1 VVSPSTLNPAFGQ
14 ANLSNCEREQ
24 IQLAGS
30 IQPHGALLVVR
41 ESDQV
46 VLQTSANAHEFL
58 GFDAPLIGSRLDAL
72 GGDLAARVRPYL
84 RMPSQ
89 AIPVVIRCRAGRPEF
104 DFDGLLHRPGGCGL
118 IIELERAGPK
128 IAAVNK
134 IESGMRILTTAASLR
149 ALVENTAEIFKDLT
163 GYDRVMVYRFDKE
176 GHGEVFSERR
186 RPDLE
191 AFLGN
196 RYPASDIPQIA
207 RRLYERNR
215 VRVLADVEYAA
226 VPIVPRMSPIT
237 GRDLDMSLCFLR
249 SMSPIHIQY
258 LKNMGVAATLV
269 ASLMV
274 GGKLWG
280 LIACHHYTPRTMQY
294 ELRAACE
301 LLAEAVS
308 TRIAALEG
316 FVQAQAGLMVR
327 RVEQRLMKSISSDG
341 DWRAALFDSAPALL
355 EPLGASGA
363 ALLFEGQVHSVGEIP
378 GTQEVRDIARW
389 LDGLP
394 RAPAL
399 ATASLGIDQPDFV
412 DIASEAS
419 GVLAIPLASTGG
431 EYLLWFR
438 PERIRTVTWG
448 GNPFKPVVVGDDPA
462 DLSPRR
468 SFSQWHQ
475 LVEGTSEPWTDSD
488 IAVARQIGEI
498 LSDVVQQVRSVRTLI
513 VRDQLEQVSTQV
525 RLSQQPVI
533 VADPGGR
540 ILVTNEAFDRL
551 LPSAHPHLEAIEDI
565 APLFSESADVRRRL
579 QGLVADN
586 QSWRAEVTLKDRLG
600 QGRPLSVRAD
610 AVFSTPDRVLGFV
623 LLFTDLAERKAAAAA
638 RRRFQERTM
647 DQTRTLTA
655 PLDSSRDLIYR
666 NLMSGIV
673 ENAQL
678 AALEISDAIDLE
690 RVPDM
695 LDNVQNSISRSALLL
710 EYLIGH
716 AARED
721 DGPA

>member
-30 IQPHGALLVVR
+30 IQPYGALLVVR

-58 GFDAPLIGSRLDAL
+58 GFDGPLIGSRLDAL

-89 AIPVVIRCRAGRPEF
+89 AIPVVIRCRTGRPES

-280 LIACHHYTPRTMQY
+280 LIACHHYAPRTMQY

-327 RVEQRLMKSISSDG
+327 RIEQRLMKSISSDG

-565 APLFSESADVRRRL
+565 APLFSESTDVRRRL
-579 QGLVADN
+579 QDLVADN

-721 DGPA
+721 DGSA